1 MFSSRMMCFTLMT
14 LRSDTGAFPLPVSMH
29 PGNQS
34 SRAKSSAADPQ
45 RESLSDS
52 NREDMFPP
60 TSARG
65 LVNEVVS
72 FTALVGMR
80 GIRSLSTRVTPG
92 AAVMYSRS
100 LRTSARAVS
109 RASTTLDFLVA
120 RKVDV
125 VPR

>member
-14 LRSDTGAFPLPVSMH
+14 LRSDTGAFPMRISMH

-45 RESLSDS
+45 RESQSDS
-52 NREDMFPP
+52 IREDMFPP
-60 TSARG
+60 TSARR

-72 FTALVGMR
+72 FTALVGMQ
-80 GIRSLSTRVTPG
+80 GIRSLST
-92 AAVMYSRS
+92 
-100 LRTSARAVS
+100 S

-125 VPR
+125 VSR